1 MFNSSFAREVFA
13 IIGITS
19 LDTHLAM
26 HHQSVFSL
34 PRILRAVFCAAAL
47 ALLAGCDIKL
57 TDLTPKVLPEN
68 PSRIYTFALRVSPK
82 NTNVDVGSIAARI
95 VIDGQIQPMKSGGLG
110 KGVFEYEF
118 QLPAGRDEL
127 AYYYIVDYTVDHGG
141 NTLRR
146 QDFTEVTRTRVVGRY
161 VLSLETN
168 RGPIG
173 AKISVVGRG
182 FGNADII
189 KFDDQPVRTVNESA
203 NALSFYVPAVE
214 TGRNYRVTLEGAA
227 GSSPVG
233 TFRVDAAILDVS
245 PSSLALTTGNVQ
257 PLTFTLPA
265 PASAGGQLLDV
276 TTDIPESVIMP
287 EVIVPEGLSSV
298 TIEVRGGKP
307 GTGSLFLKGYG
318 LSGEITIPVTVQ

>member
-1 MFNSSFAREVFA
+1 MFA

-68 PSRIYTFALRVSPK
+68 PSRIYTFALRVTPK
-82 NTNVDVGSIAARI
+82 STKVEVASIAASI
-95 VIDGQIQPMKSGGLG
+95 VVDGQVHPMKSGGLG

-127 AYYYIVDYTVDHGG
+127 AYYYVVDYTVEHGG
-141 NTLRR
+141 NILRR
-146 QDFTEVTRTRVVGRY
+146 QDFTEITRTRVVGRY

-173 AKISVVGRG
+173 ARISVVGRG
-182 FGNADII
+182 FGNADVI
-189 KFDDQPVRTVNESA
+189 KFDDQPVRTVAESA
-203 NALSFYVPAVE
+203 NSLSFYVPAVE

-233 TFRVDAAILDVS
+233 TFRVDPAVLDVS
-245 PSSLALTTGNVQ
+245 PSALSLTPGGSQ
-257 PLTFTLPA
+257 PLTFTIPA
-265 PASAGGQLLDV
+265 PASSGGQLLDV
-276 TTDIPESVIMP
+276 TTDIPDSVIMP
-287 EVIVPEGLSSV
+287 EVIVPEGQSSV
-298 TIEVRGGKP
+298 TIDVRGGKP
-307 GTGSLFLKGYG
+307 GSGSLFLKGYG
-318 LSGEITIPVTVQ
+318 VSGEITVPVTVK